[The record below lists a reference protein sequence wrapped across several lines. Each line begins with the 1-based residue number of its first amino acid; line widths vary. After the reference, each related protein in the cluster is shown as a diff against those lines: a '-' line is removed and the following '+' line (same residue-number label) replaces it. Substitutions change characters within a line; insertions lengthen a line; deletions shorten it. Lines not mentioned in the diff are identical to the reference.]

1 MYSRFYSEQQVDLG
15 SEEYVSASKMKKRG
29 KLQFVR
35 NQELKPN
42 AYCVYKSFDN
52 ETTIIS
58 FFS

>member
-1 MYSRFYSEQQVDLG
+1 MYSKLYSEHQGDLG
-15 SEEYVSASKMKKRG
+15 AEEYVSASKMKKRG

-42 AYCVYKSFDN
+42 PYCVFKSFDN